1 MEIKDI
7 LKNRRLER
15 NMSLKDVADMVGV
28 TISTISR
35 WESGDISNMRRDR
48 IVSYANALAISPSI
62 IMGWEEPPSKT
73 EKSYFKLTESEL
85 TLIKKYRQLDAD
97 GKRNIDRQ
105 IDFELFRMNKD
116 ADEPEEKDEA
126 LG

>member
-73 EKSYFKLTESEL
+73 EKSCFKLTESEL
-85 TLIKKYRQLDAD
+85 ALIKKYRQLDAD

-105 IDFELFRMNKD
+105 IDFELYQL
-116 ADEPEEKDEA
+116 EKSAQKGEVNC
-126 LG
+126 G

>member
-1 MEIKDI
+1 MEKVPF
-7 LKNRRLER
+7 L
-15 NMSLKDVADMVGV
+15 
-28 TISTISR
+28 
-35 WESGDISNMRRDR
+35 
-48 IVSYANALAISPSI
+48 P
-62 IMGWEEPPSKT
+62 KT
-73 EKSYFKLTESEL
+73 LG
-85 TLIKKYRQLDAD
+85 IKKYRQQMTSKLPANEKSRQLDAD

>member
-85 TLIKKYRQLDAD
+85 VLIKKYRQHPAD
-97 GKRNIDRQ
+97 GKADINDLIDSKLARAERAAKEQ
-105 IDFELFRMNKD
+105 
-116 ADEPEEKDEA
+116 EEG

>member
-85 TLIKKYRQLDAD
+85 ALIKKYRQLDAD
-97 GKRNIDRQ
+97 GKADINDLIDSKLARA
-105 IDFELFRMNKD
+105 ERAAK
-116 ADEPEEKDEA
+116 E
-126 LG
+126 

>member
-85 TLIKKYRQLDAD
+85 ALIKKYRQLDAD
-97 GKRNIDRQ
+97 GKADIDVL
-105 IDFELFRMNKD
+105 IDSKLARAERAAK
-116 ADEPEEKDEA
+116 EQEES

>member
-35 WESGDISNMRRDR
+35 
-48 IVSYANALAISPSI
+48 
-62 IMGWEEPPSKT
+62 
-73 EKSYFKLTESEL
+73 
-85 TLIKKYRQLDAD
+85 
-97 GKRNIDRQ
+97 
-105 IDFELFRMNKD
+105 
-116 ADEPEEKDEA
+116 
-126 LG
+126 

>member
-73 EKSYFKLTESEL
+73 EKNCFKLTESEL
-85 TLIKKYRQLDAD
+85 VLIKKYRQLDDD
-97 GKRNIDRQ
+97 GKDRINRQ
-105 IDFELFRMNKD
+105 VDFELYQL
-116 ADEPEEKDEA
+116 EKSAQKGEVNC
-126 LG
+126 G